1 MTSRGDPYRALGLS
15 PGASLADV
23 KRAYRLLVKR
33 NHPDAGEGSL
43 ERFLEIQAAYEALL
57 QGGPAV
63 ARPRPAGPEPTR
75 PPGRRPAQPGQR
87 GSRASAGSAPP
98 GPVRDGARSGRG
110 SGDGAAGERGRR
122 GRDPRKATLGSTTY
136 DGAGEA
142 TEPAWDGADWYG
154 PASGTYWTLNPK
166 EYADPRKH
174 GPEYLARAR
183 AARSRGPRGRPPLD
197 PVASTGSRDG
207 EPAVPA
213 RAEADP
219 PAPPAPDG
227 PSSAAPAPDV
237 PPAAQAAADEP
248 VAAGPGSTFV
258 SPAAAPRGAG
268 AGAGTT
274 PPGPVSPRA
283 TPPRAAGATPPGDA
297 DGSTPRTAAVDWLPG
312 LRRRLER
319 LGAAA
324 RRRLAPRTWR
334 GPR

>member
-1 MTSRGDPYRALGLS
+1 MTSRGDPYRALGLP

-110 SGDGAAGERGRR
+110 SGDGPAGERGRR

-183 AARSRGPRGRPPLD
+183 AARSRGPRGREPLD

-207 EPAVPA
+207 DPAAPA
-213 RAEADP
+213 PAEADP

-227 PSSAAPAPDV
+227 PLGTAP
-237 PPAAQAAADEP
+237 AAADEP
-248 VAAGPGSTFV
+248 VATGLGPTFV
-258 SPAAAPRGAG
+258 SPAAAPGGAG
-268 AGAGTT
+268 AT

-283 TPPRAAGATPPGDA
+283 TPPRAAGATASGDA
-297 DGSTPRTAAVDWLPG
+297 DGSTPRSAAVDGRPG
-312 LRRRLER
+312 LRWRLER
-319 LGAAA
+319 LRAAA
-324 RRRLAPRTWR
+324 RRRLAPRPWR

>member
-1 MTSRGDPYRALGLS
+1 MTSRGDPYRALGLP

-43 ERFLEIQAAYEALL
+43 ERFLEIQAAYETLL
-57 QGGPAV
+57 QGWPTVGAS
-63 ARPRPAGPEPTR
+63 PRSAGPGPTR

-87 GSRASAGSAPP
+87 GSRASAGSAPR

-110 SGDGAAGERGRR
+110 SGDGPAGERGRR

-219 PAPPAPDG
+219 PAPPAPDV
-227 PSSAAPAPDV
+227 PPAAREPDV

>member
-1 MTSRGDPYRALGLS
+1 MTSRGDPYRALGLP

-110 SGDGAAGERGRR
+110 SGDGPAGERGRR

-174 GPEYLARAR
+174 GP
-183 AARSRGPRGRPPLD
+183 
-197 PVASTGSRDG
+197 
-207 EPAVPA
+207 
-213 RAEADP
+213 
-219 PAPPAPDG
+219 
-227 PSSAAPAPDV
+227 
-237 PPAAQAAADEP
+237 
-248 VAAGPGSTFV
+248 
-258 SPAAAPRGAG
+258 
-268 AGAGTT
+268 
-274 PPGPVSPRA
+274 
-283 TPPRAAGATPPGDA
+283 
-297 DGSTPRTAAVDWLPG
+297 
-312 LRRRLER
+312 
-319 LGAAA
+319 
-324 RRRLAPRTWR
+324 
-334 GPR
+334 

>member
-1 MTSRGDPYRALGLS
+1 
-15 PGASLADV
+15 
-23 KRAYRLLVKR
+23 VKR

-110 SGDGAAGERGRR
+110 SGDGPAGERGRR

-213 RAEADP
+213 PREADP
-219 PAPPAPDG
+219 PVAPAPDRRPGAAPAPDG
-227 PSSAAPAPDV
+227 PPGAQEPDV

-258 SPAAAPRGAG
+258 SPAAALRGAG
-268 AGAGTT
+268 ARAT